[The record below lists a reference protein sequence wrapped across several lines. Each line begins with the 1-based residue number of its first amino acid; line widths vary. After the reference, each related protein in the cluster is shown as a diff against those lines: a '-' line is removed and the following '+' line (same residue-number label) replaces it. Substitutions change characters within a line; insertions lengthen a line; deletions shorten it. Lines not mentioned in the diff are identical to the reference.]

1 MFDTPSQYFF
11 SAKSHCSEKNYDGLA
26 FCRGRRFA
34 FGILFI
40 KTSFGYQWDRRIDIE
55 SWFQRKAGHD
65 SAKEKH
71 TKKTLGTYIPE
82 VLRILLIAQGGNIW
96 FDDYKSLSVD
106 VRLSLLIC
114 RFVYD
119 EKYCIV
125 AI

>member
-1 MFDTPSQYFF
+1 MMDLHSVAEGDSRKVTMDFDERVQCN
-11 SAKSHCSEKNYDGLA
+11 H
-26 FCRGRRFA
+26 
-34 FGILFI
+34 
-40 KTSFGYQWDRRIDIE
+40 DIE
-55 SWFQRKAGHD
+55 SWFQRKASHD

-71 TKKTLGTYIPE
+71 TSFRE
-82 VLRILLIAQGGNIW
+82 NARNVLRILLIAQGGNIW